1 MTTARRII
9 NRALR
14 LIQVL
19 AAGETPR
26 GSEAADSL
34 EALDSML
41 ASWSASNLI
50 VPCMV
55 KCTMHVRGGVVQ
67 YPLPIRP
74 TRIVGAWVNDGSND
88 LPMSV
93 ISQADYLGIMDKGF
107 QGLPASLFCD
117 DLYPVASIYLYPVP
131 DKSYVLTLRRWDAL
145 AKVSA
150 LDDDM
155 ELPGEYTEAMAAN
168 LAVRLAPEYGTSVSS
183 EVSAMAA
190 TALDLL
196 RGLNAQPIATL
207 SVGIQST
214 SRRYGDGV
222 GHDSMAL
229 FRSGAL

>member
-26 GSEAADSL
+26 ASEAADSL
-34 EALDSML
+34 EALNSML

-50 VPCMV
+50 VPYMV
-55 KCTMHVRGGVVQ
+55 TRVFNVRGGVAQ
-67 YPLPIRP
+67 YQMPTRP
-74 TRIVGAWVNDGSND
+74 VRIVGAWVNDEAND
-88 LPMSV
+88 LPMNV
-93 ISQADYLGIMDKGF
+93 ISQADYLGIMNKDF

-117 DLYPVASIYLYPVP
+117 DLYPVASVYLYPVP
-131 DKSYVLTLRRWDAL
+131 DKSYVLTLRRWEAL
-145 AKVSA
+145 AQAST
-150 LDDDM
+150 LDDEI
-155 ELPGEYTEAMAAN
+155 ELPGEYTEALSAN

-183 EVSAMAA
+183 EVSAMAS

-207 SVGIQST
+207 SAGIQST
-214 SRRYGDGV
+214 SRRYGDGF
-222 GHDSMAL
+222 GNDSMAL
-229 FRSGAL
+229 FRSGLL